1 MANWDLFRE
10 MENLRREF
18 DQAFQGSGFNRLLD
32 PAFMPG
38 LGARRYPRINLREDQ
53 DHLYVDALLPGVE
66 PKELEMTV
74 LRGTL
79 TLAGERK
86 AVDGEKVAETWHRRE
101 RGIGKFLRT
110 VELPVE
116 VDVDRIEA
124 GYKNGLLT
132 VTLPKAEAAK
142 PKKIAVKVG

>member
-18 DQAFQGSGFNRLLD
+18 DQAFSGAGFGRLLD

-53 DHLYVDALLPGVE
+53 DHIYVDALLPGVD
-66 PKELEMTV
+66 PKGLEMTV

-86 AVDGEKVAETWHRRE
+86 EVEGEQQPSAWHRRE
-101 RGIGKFLRT
+101 RGTGKFLRT

-116 VDVDRIEA
+116 VDVDKVQADYR
-124 GYKNGLLT
+124 NGLLT
-132 VTLPKAEAAK
+132 VRLPKAEAAK
-142 PKKIAVKVG
+142 PRRIAVKVA

>member
-18 DQAFQGSGFNRLLD
+18 DQAFRGGGFDRLLD

-38 LGARRYPRINLREDQ
+38 LGVRRYPRINLREDQ
-53 DHLYVDALLPGVE
+53 ENLYVDALLPGVD
-66 PKELEMTV
+66 PKALEMTV

-79 TLAGERK
+79 TLSGERK
-86 AVDGEKVAETWHRRE
+86 EIEGEQKASTWHRRE
-101 RGIGKFLRT
+101 RGTGKFLRT

-116 VDVDRIEA
+116 VDIDRVQA

-142 PKKIAVKVG
+142 PKKIAVKLA